1 MLDLDKVDLD
11 GLCHALEDHSYQST
25 WWFDPQTG
33 EVEPTSSAEP
43 EKEAEEGEE
52 DRGLILV
59 EPISSRE
66 SYQDM
71 EDFVVRVPDP
81 RAREL
86 LQRAI
91 SGRGAF
97 RRFKDTLLEFP
108 AIRDAWFKFHDSR
121 MMRRAIEWL
130 EDEGLV
136 EPAAAAN
143 AKARWPDPDLAE
155 LSGPIDASAIARAA
169 ADDLRRL
176 YRARLRQVILFGSWA
191 RGDALP
197 ESDIDLLV
205 VLDKVADRWQEL
217 RRIDEVLWRHSYQND
232 TVVSALVVAEWEL
245 ANTVTPAL
253 IRARGEGL
261 VLA

>member
-1 MLDLDKVDLD
+1 MLDLDKVDLG

-33 EVEPTSSAEP
+33 EVEPRFSVEP
-43 EKEAEEGEE
+43 EEEAEDGAE
-52 DRGLILV
+52 DRRLILV

-71 EDFVVRVPDP
+71 EDFVARVPDP

-86 LQRAI
+86 LERAI
-91 SGRGAF
+91 DGRGAF
-97 RRFKDTLLEFP
+97 RRFKDTLPEFP
-108 AIRDAWFKFHDSR
+108 AIRDQWFKFHDAR
-121 MMRRAIEWL
+121 MTRRAIEWL
-130 EDEGLV
+130 EDEAVV
-136 EPAAAAN
+136 EPAAAAS

-155 LSGPIDASAIARAA
+155 LSRPFDASAIARAVA
-169 ADDLRRL
+169 GDLRRL

-191 RGDALP
+191 RGDAHP

-205 VLDKVADRWQEL
+205 VLDQVADRWQEL
-217 RRIDEVLWRHSYQND
+217 RNLDQVLWRHSYQND
-232 TVVSALVVAEWEL
+232 TVVSALVVADWEL
-245 ANTVTPAL
+245 ANTATPTL
-253 IRARGEGL
+253 IRARNEGL

>member
-1 MLDLDKVDLD
+1 MAYAN
-11 GLCHALEDHSYQST
+11 ALEDHSYQST

-33 EVEPTSSAEP
+33 EEPTSSEEP
-43 EKEAEEGEE
+43 EEKAEEGAK

-59 EPISSRE
+59 EPMASRE

-71 EDFVVRVPDP
+71 EDFAARVPDP

-86 LQRAI
+86 LERAI
-91 SGRGAF
+91 GGRGAF
-97 RRFKDTLLEFP
+97 RRFKDTILEFP
-108 AIRDAWFKFHDSR
+108 AIRDEWFKFHDAR
-121 MMRRAIEWL
+121 MTRRAIEWL
-130 EDEGLV
+130 EDEGVV

-143 AKARWPDPDLAE
+143 AKARWPDPELAE
-155 LSGPIDASAIARAA
+155 LAGPFDASAIARAA
-169 ADDLRRL
+169 AADLQRL

-191 RGDALP
+191 RGDAHP

-232 TVVSALVVAEWEL
+232 TVVSALVVAETEF
-245 ANTVTPAL
+245 ASTVTPTL
-253 IRARGEGL
+253 LRARGEGL